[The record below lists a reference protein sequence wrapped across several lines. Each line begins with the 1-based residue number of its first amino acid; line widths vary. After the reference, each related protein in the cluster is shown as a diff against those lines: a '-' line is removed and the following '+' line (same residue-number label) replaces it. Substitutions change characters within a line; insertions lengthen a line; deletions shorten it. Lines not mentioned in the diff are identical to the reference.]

1 MKKGKKLYIRP
12 PKITPLILSSL
23 FSIFVLVGFSLER
36 YGQILRPGDA
46 AAAVF
51 LLFSLTAFFY
61 FALTHFLS
69 LLDKSKRGTE
79 LSWFRTFFLLLLTQ
93 YLLYILSFYPGSL
106 AHDTHSQLRQF
117 LRMQAVSNA
126 NPFAVTL
133 FYGFFFQLGTF
144 LSDPNFGVFL
154 GCLAQAV
161 LMAYAF
167 SKVCCFVK
175 NTTGSKAAGVI
186 AFAFFFLVPIWG
198 GAAQTL
204 LKDSLHVSLFTLF
217 FLQFIKMFAPEYS
230 RKDVFCF
237 LFWMLAA
244 AISRKATFYIVLL
257 CCLVLAIYHR
267 KNLRRLFCILSAAF
281 ALVFFLYEGVFLPG
295 IGIDKAPPQENYAL
309 PFQQVAL
316 VCVEHG
322 DSLSE
327 EDIAI
332 IDSVLDYQKI
342 REVYDPAIA
351 DPVKLL
357 YHNDGSLRDFDRLY
371 LRLMFRYPGTY
382 LKSIVQSSW
391 KYFSPL
397 SEGYEY
403 FRSYISPNS
412 LGIYRLDEAS
422 AEAVLKWASM
432 WTQMPLL
439 SLFIGPGLY
448 TWLTVGAFAFAIAKK
463 NKKCI
468 LTVLPMVIFTLGMLV
483 TPVNGENRY
492 AYPIMAAAPVL
503 LACVWNAAVCTRCKE
518 KTIHK

>member
-1 MKKGKKLYIRP
+1 MEKGIHIRIHP
-12 PKITPLILSSL
+12 PKITPLILSILFSL
-23 FSIFVLVGFSLER
+23 FTLVGFSLEQ

-46 AAAVF
+46 KAAVF
-51 LLFSLTAFFY
+51 LLISLTAFFY
-61 FALTHFLS
+61 YTLTHFLG
-69 LLDKSKRGTE
+69 LFDKDYRSTE
-79 LSWFRTFFLLLLTQ
+79 VSRFRTFFILLLTQ
-93 YLLYILSFYPGSL
+93 YLFYILAFYPGSV

-117 LRMQAVSNA
+117 LRMQAISNA
-126 NPFAVTL
+126 NPFAVTV
-133 FYGFFFQLGTF
+133 FYGFLFKLGRF
-144 LSDPNFGVFL
+144 LSDPNFGIFL
-154 GCLAQAV
+154 GCLAQGF

-175 NTTGSKAAGVI
+175 TTTGSRIAATVT
-186 AFAFFFLVPIWG
+186 FAFFFLVPIWG

-217 FLQFIKMFAPEYS
+217 FLQFIKMFQAEHS
-230 RKDVFCF
+230 RKDLLLF
-237 LFWMLAA
+237 LFWMLVAA
-244 AISRKATFYIVLL
+244 VSRKATFYIVLVCGL
-257 CCLVLAIYHR
+257 ILVLYHR
-267 KNLRRLFCILSAAF
+267 KKARRIFLVLTTAF
-281 ALVFFLYEGVFLPG
+281 ALVFLLYEDVVLPG
-295 IGIDKAPPQENYAL
+295 IGIDKAPPQENYAMQ
-309 PFQQVAL
+309 FQQVAL

-322 DSLSE
+322 DSLSA

-332 IDSVLDYQKI
+332 IDSVLDYDRI
-342 REVYDPAIA
+342 LEVYDPAIA

-357 YHNDGSLRDFDRLY
+357 YHDDGSLQDFSRLH

-422 AEAVLKWASM
+422 GEAVLKWVSV
-432 WTQMPLL
+432 WTEMPLL

-448 TWLTVGAFAFAIAKK
+448 TWLTIGAFAFAIAKK
-463 NKKCI
+463 NKQCI
-468 LTVLPMVIFTLGMLV
+468 LTVLPMVVFTLGMLV

-492 AYPIMAAAPVL
+492 AYPIMAMVPVL
-503 LACVWNAAVCTRCKE
+503 LACVWKAKAKTKKEAV
-518 KTIHK
+518 HN

>member
-1 MKKGKKLYIRP
+1 MKKGRNISIRF
-12 PKITPLILSSL
+12 PKVTPLILSFLFSL
-23 FSIFVLVGFSLER
+23 FILIGFSMEQ
-36 YGQILRPGDA
+36 YGQILRPGDTA
-46 AAAVF
+46 AAAF
-51 LLFSLTAFFY
+51 LLITLTAFLY
-61 FALTHFLS
+61 FTLTHFLS
-69 LLDKSKRGTE
+69 LFDKQNRSTE
-79 LSWFRTFFLLLLTQ
+79 KSWFRTFFILLLIQ
-93 YLLYILSFYPGSL
+93 YLFYILSFYPGSV

-133 FYGFFFQLGTF
+133 FYGFFFQLGAF
-144 LSDPNFGVFL
+144 LSDPNFGIFL
-154 GCLAQAV
+154 GCLAQGI

-167 SKVCCFVK
+167 SKVCCFVHS
-175 NTTGSKAAGVI
+175 TTGSKIAAAVT
-186 AFAFFFLVPIWG
+186 FAFFFIVPIWG

-217 FLQFIKMFAPEYS
+217 FLQFIKMFAPERS
-230 RKDVFCF
+230 RKDVWIFI
-237 LFWMLAA
+237 FWMLAA
-244 AISRKATFYIVLL
+244 AVSRKATFYIILV
-257 CCLVLAIYHR
+257 CCLILVFYHKKKVRRFFFVLT
-267 KNLRRLFCILSAAF
+267 AAF
-281 ALVFFLYEGVFLPG
+281 ALVFFLYEGVLLPG

-309 PFQQVAL
+309 QFQQVAL

-332 IDSVLDYQKI
+332 IDSVLDFDKI

-357 YHNDGSLRDFDRLY
+357 YHNDGSLRDFDGLY

-391 KYFSPL
+391 KYFYPL
-397 SEGYEY
+397 SEGYEH

-422 AEAVLKWASM
+422 GEAVLKWVAM
-432 WTQMPLL
+432 WTELPLL
-439 SLFIGPGLY
+439 NLFIGPGLY
-448 TWLTVGAFAFAIAKK
+448 SWLTIGAFAFALARK

-468 LTVLPMVIFTLGMLV
+468 LTILPMIIFTLGMLV

-503 LACVWNAAVCTRCKE
+503 LACVWEATIRTRHKE
-518 KTIHK
+518 KAIPK

>member
-1 MKKGKKLYIRP
+1 MKKGIHISIRF
-12 PKITPLILSSL
+12 PKVTPLILSVLFSL
-23 FSIFVLVGFSLER
+23 FTLVGFSLEQ
-36 YGQILRPGDA
+36 YGQILRPGA
-46 AAAVF
+46 AKAAVF
-51 LLFSLTAFFY
+51 LLVALSAFFY
-61 FALTHFLS
+61 FTLSHFLS
-69 LLDKSKRGTE
+69 LFDKASRGTE
-79 LSWFRTFFLLLLTQ
+79 KSRFRTFFILLLIQ
-93 YLLYILSFYPGSL
+93 YLFYILSFYPGSV

-117 LRMQAVSNA
+117 LRMQAISNA

-133 FYGFFFQLGTF
+133 FYGFFFKLGRF

-154 GCLAQAV
+154 GCLAQGI

-167 SKVCCFVK
+167 SKVCCFVRK
-175 NTTGSKAAGVI
+175 TTGSKI
-186 AFAFFFLVPIWG
+186 ATVVTFAFFFVVPIWG

-217 FLQFIKMFAPEYS
+217 FLQFIKLFEQEHS
-230 RKDVFCF
+230 RKDILIFI
-237 LFWMLAA
+237 FWMLAA
-244 AISRKATFYIVLL
+244 AVSRKATFYIVLV
-257 CCLVLAIYHR
+257 CCLILVFYHQKKVRRFFLVLT
-267 KNLRRLFCILSAAF
+267 AAF
-281 ALVFFLYEGVFLPG
+281 ALVFFLYEDVVLPG

-309 PFQQVAL
+309 QFQQVAL

-332 IDSVLDYQKI
+332 IDSVLDYDKI
-342 REVYDPAIA
+342 REVYDPNIA

-357 YHNDGSLRDFDRLY
+357 YHNDGSLRDFNRLH

-422 AEAVLKWASM
+422 GEAVLKWVSV
-432 WTQMPLL
+432 WTEMPLL

-448 TWLTVGAFAFAIAKK
+448 TWLTIGAFAFALAKK

-468 LTVLPMVIFTLGMLV
+468 MTVLPMVIFTLGMLV

-503 LACVWNAAVCTRCKE
+503 LACVWEAKVRTNHKE
-518 KTIHK
+518 KAIHK

>member
-1 MKKGKKLYIRP
+1 MKKGRNICIRF
-12 PKITPLILSSL
+12 PKVTPLILSVLFSL
-23 FSIFVLVGFSLER
+23 FILVGFSMEQ

-46 AAAVF
+46 KAAVF
-51 LLFSLTAFFY
+51 LLIALSGFFY

-69 LLDKSKRGTE
+69 LSDRAKRSSE
-79 LSWFRTFFLLLLTQ
+79 KSWFRTFFILLLTQ
-93 YLLYILSFYPGSL
+93 YLLYILAFYPGSV

-117 LRMQAVSNA
+117 LRMQAISNA

-133 FYGFFFQLGTF
+133 FYGFFFKLGRF

-154 GCLAQAV
+154 GCLAQGV

-167 SKVCCFVK
+167 SKVCCFVRS
-175 NTTGSKAAGVI
+175 TTSSKIVTAI
-186 AFAFFFLVPIWG
+186 TFAFFFIVPIWG

-204 LKDSLHVSLFTLF
+204 LKDSLHVALFTLF
-217 FLQFIKMFAPEYS
+217 FLQFIKMFAPERS
-230 RKDVFCF
+230 RKDVLLFI
-237 LFWMLAA
+237 FWMLAA
-244 AISRKATFYIVLL
+244 AVSRKATFYIILV
-257 CCLVLAIYHR
+257 CCLILVFYHQ
-267 KNLRRLFCILSAAF
+267 KKVRRFFFVLSAAF
-281 ALVFFLYEGVFLPG
+281 AAVFFLYESVILPG
-295 IGIDKAPPQENYAL
+295 IGIDQAPPQENYAL
-309 PFQQVAL
+309 RFQQVAL

-332 IDSVLDYQKI
+332 IDSILDYDKI

-357 YHNDGSLRDFDRLY
+357 YHNDGSLRDFDLLY

-403 FRSYISPNS
+403 FRSYISPNT

-422 AEAVLKWASM
+422 GEAVLKWASV
-432 WTQMPLL
+432 WTQLPLL
-439 SLFIGPGLY
+439 KLFIGPGLY
-448 TWLTVGAFAFAIAKK
+448 TWLTIGAFAFAIAKK

-492 AYPIMAAAPVL
+492 AYPIMAAVPVL
-503 LACVWNAAVCTRCKE
+503 LACVWEATVRARHKE
-518 KTIHK
+518 KAIHK